1 MATSGFDMYKQN
13 NWHKGFWDFI
23 DENKNKP
30 FEWGTWDC
38 CKFTDAMIQIMTGES
53 LIPKEL
59 HWTDKKS
66 AFVEIKRYGG
76 DLLGAFAK
84 SCKEKNILEI
94 NKNFIRC
101 GDLCV
106 YEGLEESYLVG
117 FSDGI
122 NILGVDEK
130 GITTEP
136 HDKIVKA
143 WRIER
148 EPNG

>member
-1 MATSGFDMYKQN
+1 M
-13 NWHKGFWDFI
+13 
-23 DENKNKP
+23 
-30 FEWGTWDC
+30 
-38 CKFTDAMIQIMTGES
+38 
-53 LIPKEL
+53 
-59 HWTDKKS
+59 
-66 AFVEIKRYGG
+66 
-76 DLLGAFAK
+76 
-84 SCKEKNILEI
+84 
-94 NKNFIRC
+94 
-101 GDLCV
+101 CV